1 MAKQSKLITF
11 LLSKERGSEIIL
23 PAERDDSNQ
32 SAAVAAIEAS
42 EERMTTSESKLNI
55 TDNRINARERK
66 WETVAKRSYI
76 INKSNNWTWSTFVA
90 AFDANKGEVDMLRIE
105 LNIMNNKLEPH
116 ITQLEKEKSLSLD
129 STI

>member
-1 MAKQSKLITF
+1 MRMAKQSKLITF

-66 WETVAKRSYI
+66 
-76 INKSNNWTWSTFVA
+76 
-90 AFDANKGEVDMLRIE
+90 
-105 LNIMNNKLEPH
+105 
-116 ITQLEKEKSLSLD
+116 
-129 STI
+129 